1 MAMRRPSPTWATC
14 NCVTIISPPKS
25 EHLTPRE
32 VEVVK
37 LIALGESTKGVA
49 QLLGVSIKT
58 VASHRMRA
66 MSKIRARNAADVARF
81 AIRTGLIQP

>member
-1 MAMRRPSPTWATC
+1 LRQPSLEA
-14 NCVTIISPPKS
+14 

-49 QLLGVSIKT
+49 HALGISIKT
-58 VASHRMRA
+58 VACHRMRA
-66 MSKIRARNAADVARF
+66 MCKISARNAADLTRF
-81 AIRTGLIQP
+81 AIRMGLIQP